1 MSIYYLSHFVQ
12 IRTLGVT
19 LLCVSGFGPRW
30 PQAVGWSC
38 SHPQTRG
45 CASKGAHLHG
55 SQTDTHFCWK
65 GSVVFMGHSSWILE
79 YPCSR
84 SVAQSC
90 LTLCDPMDC
99 RTPGFPVF
107 HHLPEFAQTHVHW
120 VNDVCRP
127 LLLLPSI
134 FPIISVFSSESAL
147 RIRWPKYWSFSFSI
161 SPSNEYSGMISFR
174 MDCFDLLAVQGTLK
188 SLLQHHSSKASVLQC
203 SNFFWSNSLIHMWLL
218 EKPWLWLYRPLWAK

>member
-107 HHLPEFAQTHVHW
+107 HHLPEFAQTRAHCVSDSTQPP
-120 VNDVCRP
+120 NP
-127 LLLLPSI
+127 LLTPSPLAFNLCQHQWLFQWFGYLHQVAKVLELKFQHQSFQWI
-134 FPIISVFSSESAL
+134 FRVDFL
-147 RIRWPKYWSFSFSI
+147 
-161 SPSNEYSGMISFR
+161 
-174 MDCFDLLAVQGTLK
+174 
-188 SLLQHHSSKASVLQC
+188 
-203 SNFFWSNSLIHMWLL
+203 
-218 EKPWLWLYRPLWAK
+218 